1 MKKIL
6 IPLFFI
12 LAFNA
17 NAQFLSFGV
26 RAGVGTPLT
35 AKELILAN
43 PTSGDQL
50 LILLKNKS
58 FGYHIALLTRAK
70 IGPLFVQPEIAFNS
84 NRYDMSWQNISNL
97 QTNIPNQ
104 KFDYIDAP
112 ILAGLK
118 LGLFRI
124 NAGPVAHFL
133 LSDVYGTINQY
144 TFDFSK
150 ISIAYVAGVGLD
162 LGPAMIDVRYDG
174 NLLSKNPIDLLNQ
187 FQISQRPNKLSA
199 SIGIKF

>member
-6 IPLFFI
+6 IPLFI
-12 LAFNA
+12 LLAFNA
-17 NAQFLSFGV
+17 TAQFLSFGA
-26 RAGVGTPLT
+26 RAGVVTPLS

-43 PTSGDQL
+43 PTNGDQL
-50 LILLKNKS
+50 LILLKGKS
-58 FGYHIALLTRAK
+58 FGYHIGLLTRAK
-70 IGPLFVQPEIAFNS
+70 IGPLFVQPELVFNS
-84 NRYDMSWQNISNL
+84 NTYDMSWQNISNV
-97 QTNIPNQ
+97 QTNITKQ

-150 ISIAYVAGVGLD
+150 ISIAYVGGIGLD
-162 LGPAMIDVRYDG
+162 VGPIMIDVRYDG
-174 NLLSKNPIDLLNQ
+174 NLISKNPIDLLNQ
-187 FQISQRPNKLSA
+187 FQVSQQPNRLST